1 MGTRDARVD
10 AYIAKMQPFAQD
22 ILQHIRDVVHA
33 ACPPCEEAMKWSMPF
48 FTYKGALLCNMA
60 GFKVHASFGFWLGKQ
75 VLGEDAE
82 EGAMGQFGKLT
93 SVKDLPSKTVLTKH
107 VKKAMALVDSG
118 ATLKRGGD
126 AENSRGTGK
135 TASLKKTVSRK
146 SSAAPRISV
155 PPELAKALLRN
166 PEAKAAFDAF
176 SPSHR
181 REYAEWI
188 AEAKK
193 PETKERRVQQA
204 LEMLAE
210 GKGRNWKYETK
221 KQSQRGRTNS
231 TMRSRTMFV

>member
-22 ILQHIRDVVHA
+22 ILRHLREVVHA
-33 ACPPCEEAMKWSMPF
+33 ACPQCEEAMKWSMPF

-60 GFKVHASFGFWLGKQ
+60 GFKAHASFGFWLGKQ
-75 VLGEDAE
+75 VMGEDAA

-93 SVKDLPSKTVLTKH
+93 SVKDLPSRAALTKH
-107 VKKAMALVDSG
+107 VKKAMALVDAG
-118 ATLKRGGD
+118 AKLERGEGAETRGGQ
-126 AENSRGTGK
+126 K
-135 TASLKKTVSRK
+135 TAAPAKKAIAKKASV
-146 SSAAPRISV
+146 SV
-155 PPELAKALLRN
+155 PPELSKALLRH

-210 GKGRNWKYETK
+210 GKSRNAKYETK
-221 KQSQRGRTNS
+221 K
-231 TMRSRTMFV
+231 

>member
-10 AYIAKMQPFAQD
+10 AYIAKMQPFAQE
-22 ILQHIRDVVHA
+22 ILQHIRDVVHT
-33 ACPPCEEAMKWSMPF
+33 ACPQCEEAMKWSMPF

-60 GFKVHASFGFWLGKQ
+60 GFKAHASFGFWLGKQ
-75 VLGEDAE
+75 VLGDDAE

-107 VKKAMALVDSG
+107 IKKAMQLVDAG
-118 ATLKRGGD
+118 AKLERATATAG
-126 AENSRGTGK
+126 SRGKAVRGQGEGGRGK
-135 TASLKKTVSRK
+135 GEG
-146 SSAAPRISV
+146 SAAKKVAAKMASVVV
-155 PPELAKALLRN
+155 PPELSKALLRH
-166 PEAKAAFDAF
+166 PEAKAAFEAF

-221 KQSQRGRTNS
+221 R
-231 TMRSRTMFV
+231 

>member
-1 MGTRDARVD
+1 MGTRDVRVD
-10 AYIAKMQPFAQD
+10 AYIAKMQPFAQE
-22 ILQHIRDVVHA
+22 ILLHIREVVHA
-33 ACPPCEEAMKWSMPF
+33 ACPQCEEAMKWSMPF

-60 GFKVHASFGFWLGKQ
+60 GFKAHASFGFWLGKQ
-75 VLGEDAE
+75 VIGEDAE

-107 VKKAMALVDSG
+107 VKKAMALVDGG
-118 ATLKRGGD
+118 AKLERGG

-135 TASLKKTVSRK
+135 TAPLKKTASRK
-146 SSAAPRISV
+146 TSASPRVSV
-155 PPELAKALLRN
+155 PPELAKALLRH
-166 PEAKAAFDAF
+166 PDAKAAFDAF

-188 AEAKK
+188 TEAKK

-210 GKGRNWKYETK
+210 GKSRNAKYETK
-221 KQSQRGRTNS
+221 K
-231 TMRSRTMFV
+231 

>member
-1 MGTRDARVD
+1 MGTRDPRVD

-22 ILQHIRDVVHA
+22 ILQHIREVVHA
-33 ACPPCEEAMKWSMPF
+33 ACPQCEEAMKWSMPF

-60 GFKVHASFGFWLGKQ
+60 GFKAHASFGFWLGKQ
-75 VLGEDAE
+75 VIGEEAE

-107 VKKAMALVDSG
+107 IKKAMALTDAG
-118 ATLKRGGD
+118 AKMERAT
-126 AENSRGTGK
+126 
-135 TASLKKTVSRK
+135 TASTAAAPVKK
-146 SSAAPRISV
+146 SAAKKSAVTV
-155 PPELAKALLRN
+155 PPELAKALLRA
-166 PEAKAAFDAF
+166 PEAKATFDAF
-176 SPSHR
+176 PPSHR

-210 GKGRNWKYETK
+210 GKSRNWKYEAK
-221 KQSQRGRTNS
+221 K
-231 TMRSRTMFV
+231 